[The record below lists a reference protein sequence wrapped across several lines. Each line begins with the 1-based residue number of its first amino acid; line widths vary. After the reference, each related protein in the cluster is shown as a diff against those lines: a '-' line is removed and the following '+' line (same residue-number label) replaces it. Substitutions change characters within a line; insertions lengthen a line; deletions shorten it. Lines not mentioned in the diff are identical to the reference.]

1 MKNAVRMAALALLI
15 SVLSCFVI
23 GSVDGI
29 VVFNSTNQCP
39 YNIIVC
45 YADSAGVS
53 ASGFAPPGE
62 SVAVSGSDTE
72 SSLASAMIW
81 GYPGDNAS
89 ISDCISAKLQ
99 ADLAEFTINGSING
113 SSNTDSYHISN
124 VNAYNL
130 GITINPQGVNSCPTP
145 SCSIP
150 NITNF
155 CQAPNTLTGPLGD
168 GCYNTDGPNVTSPTP
183 GTMAFANACPD
194 AMSYTTDTT
203 GKVFACPTGSN
214 YEVVFSCS

>member
-1 MKNAVRMAALALLI
+1 MKNAVRIAALALLI

-39 YNIIVC
+39 YNVIVC
-45 YADSAGVS
+45 YTDSAGISTSSS
-53 ASGFAPPGE
+53 ASPGD

-81 GYPGDNAS
+81 GFPGDNAT
-89 ISDCISAKLQ
+89 ISDCTSAKLQ
-99 ADLAEFTINGSING
+99 ADLAEFTINVSN
-113 SSNTDSYHISN
+113 NTDSYYISN

-130 GITINPQGVNSCPTP
+130 GITINPQGINSCPSP

-168 GCYNTDGPNVTSPTP
+168 GCYNTDGQNVTSPTN
-183 GTMAFANACPD
+183 GTMAFAIACPD
-194 AMSYTTDTT
+194 ALSYTTDTT

-214 YEVVFSCS
+214 YEVVFCS